1 MKSRGSI
8 FEIYQ
13 KPKRFPNKYFLPIS
27 RFFFYSKRVDISKS
41 DKFLIA
47 SVSGGVLNL
56 AKESPGKGRIDNY
69 RQRVKNPIEKIDGQK
84 KCG

>member
-1 MKSRGSI
+1 MKSRGLI

-13 KPKRFPNKYFLPIS
+13 KPKRFPNKYFLSIS

-47 SVSGGVLNL
+47 SVSGGVLSL

-69 RQRVKNPIEKIDGQK
+69 RQRENPIEKIDGQK